1 MCMLSWEISHVGK
14 TQLFACPSLDGTRQ
28 LTVYSNVVD
37 TPAENIM
44 VLPVPFPES
53 VKFETVHKELFTECD
68 NSFPKLKAGR
78 GGSEFRNCDHMS
90 TNELK
95 IIDHGSYQVVLVPSL
110 ADLERV
116 PSGFAAIS
124 EGLRDYIRASYNPS
138 YGVIVCK
145 LKPGSINYEP
155 FAYSHTLLDSKHLSD
170 NSIDGISDFL
180 SCKQLFLPTRHYH
193 KHKGDST
200 HRSRPSGRSM
210 FDGIPVQ
217 PLPPL
222 FYESNR
228 VVDDWDHDIY
238 IMYPD
243 WEQIRKQHE
252 FVETCVDRTFS
263 NTNEIN
269 WSKLPKDFQHD
280 KEVSIGH
287 FKYYGQG
294 TNKDYIYQL
303 NAIEPKPVTATAAAA
318 PPPVSVWSW
327 FGR

>member
-37 TPAENIM
+37 TPADNVM

-53 VKFETVHKELFTECD
+53 VKFETVHKELFRECTD
-68 NSFPKLKAGR
+68 SFPKSRGR
-78 GGSEFRNCDHMS
+78 GVSESLYCDHKS
-90 TNELK
+90 RSELK

-124 EGLRDYIRASYNPS
+124 EGLRDYIRTSYNPS

-155 FAYSHTLLDSKHLSD
+155 FAYSHTLLDSSH
-170 NSIDGISDFL
+170 ISDSSINEISYFP
-180 SCKQLFLPTRHYH
+180 SRKQLFLPTRHYH

-200 HRSRPSGRSM
+200 RRSTGA
-210 FDGIPVQ
+210 VH
-217 PLPPL
+217 PLPPI

-238 IMYPD
+238 VMYPD
-243 WEQIRKQHE
+243 WETIRKQHE
-252 FVETCVDRTFS
+252 FVETCVDRNYS
-263 NTNEIN
+263 KTNSIN

-280 KEVSIGH
+280 KEVPIGH

-303 NAIEPKPVTATAAAA
+303 EVFDPKPVTDTVVPTPTVTTAAT
-318 PPPVSVWSW
+318 PSIWSW